1 MSCKSSHYK
10 FVSINMK
17 EKDIQPFPI
26 YMLQLEIWNQKTKHQ
41 RKCKLVL
48 EWKDYILEP
57 LEALLER
64 PKWHSKH
71 QFVSLPN
78 QPVLGGKW
86 ALTSTIQP
94 TFPLACMRQGDTRF
108 CVSLSQCIKIA
119 RTNPW
124 SGQSGLV
131 LSVHTSLARLR
142 WRLAW
147 TTLRVLLAYLHLDCL
162 KLGCSPSRFA
172 QFPQNWWKSAA
183 FRRERPALK
192 CESLLFSCILSF
204 VFRRCFLCWRCIVSA
219 DFGGKQ
225 IYLSS

>member
-1 MSCKSSHYK
+1 M
-10 FVSINMK
+10 
-17 EKDIQPFPI
+17 
-26 YMLQLEIWNQKTKHQ
+26 
-41 RKCKLVL
+41 L

-64 PKWHSKH
+64 PKCHSKH

-78 QPVLGGKW
+78 QPVLGVKW
-86 ALTSTIQP
+86 ALTSTIQS

-108 CVSLSQCIKIA
+108 CASLSQCMKIA
-119 RTNPW
+119 RPNPW

-131 LSVHTSLARLR
+131 LSIHTSLARLR

-172 QFPQNWWKSAA
+172 HFPQNWWKSAA
-183 FRRERPALK
+183 FRSERPALK
-192 CESLLFSCILSF
+192 CESLLFF
-204 VFRRCFLCWRCIVSA
+204 VYAVLYFW
-219 DFGGKQ
+219 
-225 IYLSS
+225 